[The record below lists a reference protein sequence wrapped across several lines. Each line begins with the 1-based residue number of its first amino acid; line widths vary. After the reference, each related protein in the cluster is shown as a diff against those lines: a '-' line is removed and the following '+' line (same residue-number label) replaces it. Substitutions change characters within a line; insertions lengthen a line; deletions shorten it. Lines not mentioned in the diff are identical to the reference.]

1 MSRLHRTTVET
12 MAVSRRLKMTP
23 QRRAIVEYLQTVTH
37 HPTAD
42 QLLQAVNEKFPMASR
57 GTIYN
62 TLKWLKEAGLVRE
75 VYVGGAVRFD
85 PNTSQHHHFICRRCG
100 KVEDVDDH
108 LLSEF
113 QVEPLPDKQ
122 KIESFEV
129 TLRGLCAGC
138 QSE

>member
-1 MSRLHRTTVET
+1 
-12 MAVSRRLKMTP
+12 MAVTKRLKMTP

-42 QLLQAVNEKFPMASR
+42 QLLQAVNEKFPMTSR

-75 VYVGGAVRFD
+75 VYVGGAVRVD
-85 PNTSQHHHFICRRCG
+85 PNTSQHHHFICRCCG

-113 QVEPLPDKQ
+113 QVDPLPDRQ

>member
-1 MSRLHRTTVET
+1 M
-12 MAVSRRLKMTP
+12 SRRLKMTP

-57 GTIYN
+57 ATIYN
-62 TLKWLKEAGLVRE
+62 TLKWLKEAGLVCE
-75 VYVGGAVRFD
+75 VYVGGAVRVD
-85 PNTSQHHHFICRRCG
+85 PNTSQHHHFICRGCG
-100 KVEDVDDH
+100 RVEDVHDD

-113 QVEPLPDKQ
+113 QIEPLPDKQ